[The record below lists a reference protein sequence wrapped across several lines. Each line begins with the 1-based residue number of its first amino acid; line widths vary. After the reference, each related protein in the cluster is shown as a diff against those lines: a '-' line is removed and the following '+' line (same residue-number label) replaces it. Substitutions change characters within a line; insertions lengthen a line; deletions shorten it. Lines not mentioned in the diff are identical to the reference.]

1 MSEKRFYADDIMNSV
16 LNHRE
21 IASRVLQQLVP
32 RIRMTV
38 EFTYSKAAK

>member
-32 RIRMTV
+32 RMTV